1 MLLAHMSK
9 ASSFFKKYLKEIHNC
24 VIVITSFGMP
34 NSEFWILSTQKGADY
49 FFSKFWYAKYRVWN
63 VIKSKGA

>member
-1 MLLAHMSK
+1 
-9 ASSFFKKYLKEIHNC
+9 
-24 VIVITSFGMP
+24 MP

-49 FFSKFWYAKYRVWN
+49 FFSKFWYTKYRVWN